1 MVSTAYCGSM
11 LTNPALR
18 DEFLR
23 ECHALG
29 RENR

>member
-1 MVSTAYCGSM
+1 MVSTAYCGGM
-11 LTNPALR
+11 LANPALR

-29 RENR
+29 RDSR